1 MLIQQ
6 LKELEADG
14 IIQRKLYPDVP
25 PKTEYSLTKRG
36 KRLIP
41 SIIELNKWGLAYLKE
56 MNIPC
61 KYKEEEYNIAL
72 KLIQDNN

>member
-14 IIQRKLYPDVP
+14 IIQRKLYPVVP
-25 PKTEYSLTKRG
+25 PKTEYSLTERG

-41 SIIELNKWGLAYLKE
+41 SIIELNKWGLDYLKE

-61 KYKEEEYNIAL
+61 KYKEE
-72 KLIQDNN
+72 